1 MIERLGCCILVVDGW
16 REGAAVV
23 STSLFEGLEQSF
35 EITWFTT
42 AKPRTSCRG

>member
-16 REGAAVV
+16 RGAAIV